1 MTITTD
7 TVYMDNKRESYFE
20 HDSSLL
26 PDRKQANRV
35 VFSTV
40 MIQGLIVI
48 TIIII
53 VAGAAYM
60 TMD

>member
-1 MTITTD
+1 ME
-7 TVYMDNKRESYFE
+7 NKRESYFE

-26 PDRKQANRV
+26 PDRKQTNRV
-35 VFSTV
+35 VFPTV

-48 TIIII
+48 FVIVI

>member
-1 MTITTD
+1 ME
-7 TVYMDNKRESYFE
+7 NKRESYFE

-26 PDRKQANRV
+26 PDRKQADRV

-48 TIIII
+48 AIIVI

>member
-1 MTITTD
+1 MTD
-7 TVYMDNKRESYFE
+7 TVYMENKRESYFE

-26 PDRKQANRV
+26 PDRKQTNRV

-48 TIIII
+48 FVIVII
-53 VAGAAYM
+53 AGAAYM